1 MKCVLSGI
9 TGLSNRGVEALVR
22 PVVDRIV
29 TDFRSEAVVL
39 TKTPAYDAHRIS
51 RQGVG
56 FVMDGLSCA
65 GPNVLRW
72 ARERVSTLWGRMAP
86 DYRRCKSVLASST
99 VLIASGGDVFSS
111 DYGGL
116 FRHLRPLQIGL
127 KLNIPVIFLAH
138 SIGPFKTEE
147 EAEAWTRV
155 AREATLITVRE
166 PASYQYLTEDL
177 GLPEDCVHQTA
188 DVAFLLK
195 ACAPPS
201 TASWRDA
208 YGITGDRPLVAIAPS
223 QGIASYAHV
232 DADVHLDAWVRTTEM
247 LVQDMGAEVIIIPH
261 VQQSLP
267 NNDDRII
274 ATALLKRLRHPERV
288 TLAGWDH
295 SAAEFKGI
303 ISESELVVAE
313 RMHACI
319 AGLGSSVPTVA
330 VGYSVKADGVMRS
343 LFGEAVDKLGVLV
356 DVERFLDPAHTRAC
370 VENAWKN
377 RRSIQG
383 ILAGQQDSLCDAA
396 ERNFV
401 LLNEAL
407 CRRGISVDMEP
418 CRPHN
423 KTIALSGTASAP
435 R

>member
-1 MKCVLSGI
+1 MKFVLSGI

-29 TDFRSEAVVL
+29 TGFRSEVVVL

-56 FVMDGLSCA
+56 FVMDGLTCA
-65 GPNVLRW
+65 EPNVLRW

-86 DYRRCKSVLASST
+86 DYRQCKSVLASST

-127 KLNIPVIFLAH
+127 NLNIPVIFLAH

-166 PASYQYLTEDL
+166 PASYQYLTEHL
-177 GLPEDCVHQTA
+177 GLSEEAVHLTA

-195 ACAPPS
+195 ACAPPN
-201 TASWRDA
+201 APSWRDA
-208 YGITGDRPLVAIAPS
+208 YGINGDRPLVAIAPS

-232 DADVHLDAWVRTTEM
+232 DADVHVDAWIRVIER

-267 NNDDRII
+267 SNDDRVI
-274 ATALLKRLRHPERV
+274 ATTLLKRLKHTERV

-303 ISESELVVAE
+303 ISESELVIAE

-343 LFGEAVDKLGVLV
+343 LFGEEVDKLGVLV
-356 DVERFLDPAHTRAC
+356 SVEQFLDPAHTRAC

-377 RRSIQG
+377 RRLIQG
-383 ILAGQQDSLCDAA
+383 VLAGQQDSLRETAQS
-396 ERNFV
+396 NFV
-401 LLNEAL
+401 LLKEAL
-407 CRRGISVDMEP
+407 CGRGILVDADPYLDYNKRIMLSDSASVA
-418 CRPHN
+418 R
-423 KTIALSGTASAP
+423 
-435 R
+435 